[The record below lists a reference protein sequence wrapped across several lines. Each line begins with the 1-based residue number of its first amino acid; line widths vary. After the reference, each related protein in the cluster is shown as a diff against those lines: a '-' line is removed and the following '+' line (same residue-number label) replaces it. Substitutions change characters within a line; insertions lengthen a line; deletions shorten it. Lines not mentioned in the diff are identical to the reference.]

1 MTVRPATAADLP
13 ALERL
18 WRAFVEEMPPP
29 EYGGVDFERELAEIA
44 ALVRDGVALL
54 AEEEGSPVGFALAH
68 AVGPRTGEL
77 TDLYVLPGSRR
88 AGVAGL
94 LVRELVG
101 QLADQGIE
109 HVELDV
115 SASNSLARTV
125 YARWGLREE
134 RTVLGAPTAA
144 LLARLEPAAPR
155 AELGVVYVQ
164 TDDHRAVERAATA
177 FAPRIGSPG
186 VEVDPPVNGWI
197 AVRDAVAGQDP
208 AALKRVARELSD
220 RLGAVVLSIG
230 IETGA
235 VVRVV
240 ALERGS
246 VVDEY
251 LSVPEFH
258 GPLQPGDV
266 IALAANATVLH
277 RLTGADPA
285 RLRSVARTALTPADL
300 PPPLEH
306 AAAIAAALGLPS
318 PDR

>member
-1 MTVRPATAADLP
+1 
-13 ALERL
+13 
-18 WRAFVEEMPPP
+18 MP
-29 EYGGVDFERELAEIA
+29 
-44 ALVRDGVALL
+44 
-54 AEEEGSPVGFALAH
+54 S
-68 AVGPRTGEL
+68 
-77 TDLYVLPGSRR
+77 
-88 AGVAGL
+88 
-94 LVRELVG
+94 
-101 QLADQGIE
+101 
-109 HVELDV
+109 
-115 SASNSLARTV
+115 
-125 YARWGLREE
+125 
-134 RTVLGAPTAA
+134 
-144 LLARLEPAAPR
+144 
-155 AELGVVYVQ
+155 
-164 TDDHRAVERAATA
+164 
-177 FAPRIGSPG
+177 
-186 VEVDPPVNGWI
+186 
-197 AVRDAVAGQDP
+197 
-208 AALKRVARELSD
+208 KD
-220 RLGAVVLSIG
+220 R